1 MAKVEIRNVHKSYG
15 PTEVMRDV
23 SIDVPDGAFAVLV
36 GPSGCGKSTLL
47 RMIAGLE
54 DIGSGTISIGGR
66 VINNVEPKHRDIA
79 MVFQNY
85 ALYPHMS
92 VAENMGFS
100 LRLAR
105 HSKSEIASKVDE
117 AARILG
123 LSDYLDRLPRQLSG
137 GQRQRVAMGRAIV
150 RDPAV
155 FLFDEPLSN
164 LDAKLRVQ
172 MRAELKELH
181 ARLGSTTIYV
191 THDQIEAMTMADVI
205 VAMRGG
211 IVEQTGDPLT
221 LYDRPANMF
230 VAGFIGSPA
239 INFVTGRVDSGE
251 GAPVFLAEDGLC
263 WPVDPAAAR
272 AAGVA
277 PVVYGVRPEHFS
289 LASGDEGLPAK
300 LTAIEP
306 TGAETHV
313 IAMIGQSRVTAVMR
327 ERISA
332 RPGETIRLA
341 ADPARALLFNA
352 ETTLRIVD

>member
-1 MAKVEIRNVHKSYG
+1 M
-15 PTEVMRDV
+15 
-23 SIDVPDGAFAVLV
+23 
-36 GPSGCGKSTLL
+36 L
-47 RMIAGLE
+47 RA
-54 DIGSGTISIGGR
+54 
-66 VINNVEPKHRDIA
+66 
-79 MVFQNY
+79 
-85 ALYPHMS
+85 YPHMS

-105 HSKSEIASKVDE
+105 HSKAEIARKVDE

-181 ARLGSTTIYV
+181 ARLGSTTIHV
-191 THDQIEAMTMADVI
+191 TQDRIEAMTMADVI

-211 IVEQTGDPLT
+211 IVEQIGDPLT

-239 INFVTGRVDSGE
+239 INFVTGRIDSGE
-251 GAPVFLAEDGLC
+251 SAPVFLAEDGLR
-263 WPVDPAAAR
+263 WPVDPTAAR
-272 AAGVA
+272 AAGAV
-277 PVVYGVRPEHFS
+277 PVVYGIRPEHFA
-289 LASGDEGLPAK
+289 LASGGEGLPAQ
-300 LTAIEP
+300 LVAIEP

-327 ERISA
+327 ERITA
-332 RPGETIRLA
+332 QPGETIRLA
-341 ADPARALLFNA
+341 SDPARASVQCGDYTAARRLI
-352 ETTLRIVD
+352 RSS